1 MSLTSFSR
9 HASRDCPTKPK
20 ICKNCSGEGHEALE
34 CKNKKALDNSHVAD
48 KTEEEAW
55 KMLKT
60 ASNEKDLDDFKDAVK
75 ILVKAAPEFSYP
87 QLEAEFRKREFK
99 VYIIAMEKD
108 IGDTWTNVDLQ
119 GEIGKKF
126 AVGYYFSAKAQRP
139 SLAPKWPASPEENVE
154 RLADAGVPMDR
165 GVEKCHNW

>member
-1 MSLTSFSR
+1 
-9 HASRDCPTKPK
+9 
-20 ICKNCSGEGHEALE
+20 
-34 CKNKKALDNSHVAD
+34 
-48 KTEEEAW
+48 
-55 KMLKT
+55 MLKT
-60 ASNEKDLDDFKDAVK
+60 ASDEKDLDDFKDAVK
-75 ILVKAAPEFSYP
+75 ILVKAVPGSSYQ

-126 AVGYYFSAKAQRP
+126 AVGYYFSANAQRP
-139 SLAPKWPASPEENVE
+139 SLAPKWPTSPEENVE